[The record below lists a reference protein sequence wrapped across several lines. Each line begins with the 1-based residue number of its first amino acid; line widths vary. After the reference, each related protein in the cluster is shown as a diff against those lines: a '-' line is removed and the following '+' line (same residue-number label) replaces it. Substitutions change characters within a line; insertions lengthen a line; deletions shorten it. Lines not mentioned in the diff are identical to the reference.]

1 MTTRREIINVLI
13 NDFGYD
19 CSAKDTVKNGVGMH
33 GIMID
38 TGEEAKPVVYVDDFL
53 NMETSEAVEKI
64 VEAIRCNP
72 FNINTAE
79 ITSRKYV
86 LKNVL
91 IGFQKDS
98 EEDIIKGYSGFE
110 GIEAYLFVKIG
121 NNGSYKLKPSM
132 LKEINVSIV
141 EVWTKAFKNTCDNT
155 QILDLNE
162 YLHFPSDGIDFIY
175 IITSNDMIK
184 GASSVLYKKKLK
196 EIADKHGVNKIYVLP
211 SSIHE
216 MIVVASDCAEARE
229 LSKMVKDINASQVVP
244 EERLTDRSYTIT
256 F

>member
-1 MTTRREIINVLI
+1 MTTRVEIINALI

-19 CSAKDTVKNGVGMH
+19 CSAKNTVKNGVVMH
-33 GIMID
+33 GIVID
-38 TGEEAKPVVYVDDFL
+38 TGEDAKPVVYVDSFL
-53 NMETSEAVEKI
+53 SMETNEAAEKI
-64 VEAIRCNP
+64 VDAIRCNP
-72 FNINTAE
+72 FNVNTAE
-79 ITSRKYV
+79 VTSKKYV

-98 EEDIIKGYSGFE
+98 DEDLIKGYSGFE

-132 LKEINVSIV
+132 LREIGVSII
-141 EVWTKAFKNTCDNT
+141 EVWAKAFKNTCDNT
-155 QILDLNE
+155 QVLNLNE
-162 YLHFPSDGIDFIY
+162 YLHLPSYGMDFMY
-175 IITSNDMIK
+175 IITSNDMTK

-196 EIADKHGVNKIYVLP
+196 EIADKHGVNTIYVLP

-216 MIVVASDCAEARE
+216 MIVVASDCAEAKA
-229 LSKMVKDINASQVVP
+229 LSEMVKEINASKVAP